1 MELRGVVVVVLA
13 SVLVLCCRSV
23 LEAQLQVGFYK
34 STCPQAESIIA
45 SEVRRALASNIGLA
59 AGLVRMHFHDCFVR
73 GCDGSVLIDSTSNN
87 TAEKDS
93 FINNPSLRGFEVI
106 DNAKTRLEAACQG
119 AVSCADILALA
130 ARDSAVMT
138 GGVMYQVP
146 TGRRDGRVS
155 LVSDVLPNLPAPTF
169 DVDQLT
175 QSFASKGLTQDEMV
189 TLSGAHTIGRSHCA
203 AFSSR
208 LFDFN
213 STDGQDPSLDAG
225 YASQLKQ
232 QCPQGSNDTSLV
244 AFMDPRSPYT
254 LDTAYYGNILQ
265 NRGLFASDQALAT
278 DSTTAGLVKQN
289 AAAGGG
295 IAWKRKFSAAMVK
308 MGQIDVLTGSD
319 GEIRSRCR
327 VIN

>member
-1 MELRGVVVVVLA
+1 IPYAPDTLDELLT
-13 SVLVLCCRSV
+13 SV

-34 STCPQAESIIA
+34 NTCPQAESIIA

-73 GCDGSVLIDSTSNN
+73 
-87 TAEKDS
+87 
-93 FINNPSLRGFEVI
+93 
-106 DNAKTRLEAACQG
+106 
-119 AVSCADILALA
+119 VSKFNLLL
-130 ARDSAVMT
+130 
-138 GGVMYQVP
+138 MYQVP
-146 TGRRDGRVS
+146 AGRRDGRVS
-155 LVSDVLPNLPAPTF
+155 LVSEVLANLPGPTF

-189 TLSGAHTIGRSHCA
+189 TLSGTPFDKMTNHVDGPCFDLEKSDAVGHAGAHTIGRSHCA

-208 LFDFN
+208 LVDFN
-213 STDGQDPSLDAG
+213 STDGQDPSLDAA

-244 AFMDPRSPYT
+244 VFMDPRSPYT
-254 LDTAYYGNILQ
+254 LDTAYYANILQ

-278 DSTTAGLVKQN
+278 DGTTEDLVKQN

-295 IAWKRKFSAAMVK
+295 IAWKRKFAAAMVR
-308 MGQIDVLTGSD
+308 MGQIDVLTGSN

-327 VIN
+327 FIN